1 MKKFK
6 AMIIATL
13 VAFTSTAWAVGI
25 GSGQPGGTNYPMV
38 TDIVK
43 VCSVPG
49 RELQNVQSDGSLD
62 NINKVYREKLT
73 QFSIAQTDALFYMKG
88 NDPKMMDRI
97 VMIFPLFSTEIQIV
111 VAQNSPIKTLADLAG
126 KRVIEGPG
134 DTSGTWVTSQV
145 IKKLI
150 GVDWIPM
157 NASIS
162 DGAKAVASGQADA
175 EIVVAGAPVDALAKT
190 PGLRLIPLT
199 HPALDGFS
207 LYTKAIIP
215 SNTYPNQ
222 ASAIST
228 YKVDNAMITYTY
240 KSQYQK
246 EIGDFVG
253 CITKNI
259 ETLQQIGHPKWR
271 DVDPLDI
278 DRIKWPAHPAATA
291 AIKKYSK

>member
-1 MKKFK
+1 M
-6 AMIIATL
+6 
-13 VAFTSTAWAVGI
+13 
-25 GSGQPGGTNYPMV
+25 
-38 TDIVK
+38 
-43 VCSVPG
+43 
-49 RELQNVQSDGSLD
+49 
-62 NINKVYREKLT
+62 
-73 QFSIAQTDALFYMKG
+73 
-88 NDPKMMDRI
+88 
-97 VMIFPLFSTEIQIV
+97 
-111 VAQNSPIKTLADLAG
+111 
-126 KRVIEGPG
+126 
-134 DTSGTWVTSQV
+134 
-145 IKKLI
+145 
-150 GVDWIPM
+150 
-157 NASIS
+157 
-162 DGAKAVASGQADA
+162 
-175 EIVVAGAPVDALAKT
+175 
-190 PGLRLIPLT
+190 RLIPLT